1 MSDTYKYLP
10 KKQKEAID
18 QFDVETFD
26 FLLDHKAYKEIAVA
40 YDIIAQI
47 YSEGTPLNEF
57 HRDLLLYPMKKW
69 GKKAS
74 IVMYEFRREYWNSL
88 K

>member
-26 FLLDHKAYKEIAVA
+26 FLLNHKAYGEIAA
-40 YDIIAQI
+40 IYDLIAQI
-47 YSEGTPLNEF
+47 HSEGAPLNED
-57 HRDLLLYPMKKW
+57 HRDVLVYPFKLW
-69 GKKAS
+69 GRRAGQ
-74 IVMYEFRREYWNSL
+74 VLFEFRKEFWNS